1 MGYNVNDNGNI
12 QFNTKSPNRYVREIS
27 LQNKVVDNILK
38 VIRSPKNQ
46 INLHMPIDMG
56 VAQKAAEGS
65 AAGEAVKH
73 VTADDPFVKYMMQVQ
88 NMVGKQVIG
97 ITAVSI
103 KAFFAATT
111 HYNNIINN
119 FTNELSIIPKSL
131 DTTIQWSRVASNNY
145 EVSSKGDRRFSALYA
160 TFKPGTIIDGVDVG
174 GRTIEDVYQNVIK
187 KSGKGRAPS
196 KDSKL
201 YNESLK
207 TQEEREDFSYTNG
220 YLPLWQEWARQN
232 PELIEELREKAKG
245 KILTDQFA
253 NTRVSQAR
261 ALADILNLS
270 TPPQVLDK
278 KYEGLIYS
286 YLKELLLINPLSGE
300 VTCYANLNFDKIIDL
315 VDNNPVLKNYVIN
328 RDKFLPN
335 IRIQQG
341 LARIDN
347 NPLTLSQLLHT
358 LRTKCMSNDATL
370 SLSALLSAAT
380 DNAKELILS
389 KINATSKFVDI
400 YTYCLTLGIPFNQIA
415 DIMKSPI
422 FNEVVKLTESN
433 IFNKDTFKYN
443 LEKALDFYID
453 RKILPGVDKDVLNLV
468 SHGRLSGLN
477 DYRAALDEAYR
488 LLNASKYVD
497 PVQAEEIRSEI
508 EQMGDQGNTSRAFA
522 LEPATN
528 QELLTVI
535 DYLNKLI
542 DRDLFLQKLGNS
554 AQDSLNTLKLIRNN
568 IIPAM
573 QEMELL
579 GAILGINQG
588 QRTNDYDQYSFIN
601 RIENFINERYKKAKI
616 DHKFNL
622 MSFLSDPTVRQA
634 EIKLYD
640 KVKSTYNILDIISTV
655 PHFAA
660 MFNTIELSNSVLN
673 RFSYIYKLERSVI
686 NQLKGTVE
694 NFTVNDK
701 VFKTIRDTLY
711 DQTIVDWIK
720 SQKLKITLP
729 ADFKYIEGT
738 PDHFETTSKQK
749 PITLDST
756 INIANFK
763 KLMDEDIIPQIISAY
778 PNNHFAKALTRAI
791 KEDSVTGLPKF
802 QWRLVLQMMN
812 IADSQQTQTMYENI
826 LSDFDAITNKKMNG
840 WKIADLFYLYN
851 LIVNKDAF
859 GNDSFTRVFEN
870 LVTSKNSSGLINSFY
885 QYISDLD
892 NDFMKF
898 DINMNNINYRLSKLP
913 NSKVSTKPNIYK
925 YNPEYFTFD
934 LPFDSDNSYIMQV
947 RSTNLVIPTD
957 TQSQFKSKITKYDV
971 LVPYVNLIKDKLG
984 VNIHLVTN
992 KDVDTNERAFIQ
1004 DGEFYINVDK
1014 ADITDIFHELG
1025 HGIFA
1030 TLKRRNPSV
1039 YYNMMS
1045 IATQSPKFQEIAQ
1058 FYQDKHGS
1066 DLQEEVLLKLLQ
1078 MEIKGY
1084 AFSNTKLITDNIPIL
1099 NIIHNIITDFR
1110 NSIGKPVTTA
1120 NDLKTL
1126 PDSIRILTSTILDMI
1141 DNQKRVI
1148 DKGLMLDSQKV
1159 ATIKDNFVKSEL
1171 LTEDCS
1177 KI

>member
-12 QFNTKSPNRYVREIS
+12 QFNTKSSNRHIREIG

-38 VIRSPKNQ
+38 VTRSPKNQ

-119 FTNELSIIPKSL
+119 FTKELSVIPKNSN
-131 DTTIQWSRVASNNY
+131 TEIQWARVASNNY
-145 EVSSKGDRRFSALYA
+145 EVSSKGDKRFSALYA
-160 TFKPGTIIDGVDVG
+160 TFKPGTIIDGVDVS
-174 GRTIEDVYQNVIK
+174 GRTIEDVYQHVIK

-220 YLPLWQEWARQN
+220 YFPLWQEWARQN
-232 PELIEELREKAKG
+232 PELIEELRQKSTG
-245 KILTDQFA
+245 KVLTDQFA

-261 ALADILNLS
+261 ALTDILNSS
-270 TPPQVLDK
+270 TLPQVLDK
-278 KYEGLIYS
+278 KYEELIYH
-286 YLKELLLINPLSGE
+286 YLKEILLINPLSGE

-328 RDKFLPN
+328 RERFLPN
-335 IRIQQG
+335 TRIWQG
-341 LARIDN
+341 LARKDN

-358 LRTKCMSNDATL
+358 LRIKSMSNDTTL
-370 SLSALLSAAT
+370 SLSALLSSAT

-443 LEKALDFYID
+443 LESALDFYINK
-453 RKILPGVDKDVLNLV
+453 KILPGVDKDVLNLV
-468 SHGRLSGLN
+468 SHKKLNGLN

-497 PVQAEEIRSEI
+497 PMQAEEIRSEI
-508 EQMGDQGNTSRAFA
+508 EQMGDQGNVSRVFA

-528 QELLTVI
+528 QELLAVI

-542 DRDLFLQKLGNS
+542 DRDLFLQKLENN
-554 AQDSLNTLKLIRNN
+554 AQSSLNTLKLIRNN

-573 QEMELL
+573 EEMELL
-579 GAILGINQG
+579 GAMLGINQG
-588 QRTNDYDQYSFIN
+588 QKTNDYDQYSFIN
-601 RIENFINERYKKAKI
+601 RIENFINGRYKKAKF
-616 DHKFNL
+616 DHKFDL
-622 MSFLSDPTVRQA
+622 MKFLSDPTVRQS
-634 EIKLYD
+634 EIELYD

-660 MFNTIELSNSVLN
+660 MFNTLELSNSVLN

-686 NQLKGTVE
+686 SQLKDIVE

-701 VFKTIRDTLY
+701 IFKTIRDTLY

-720 SQKLKITLP
+720 SQNLKIKLP

-738 PDHFETTSKQK
+738 PDHFETTSKRK

-763 KLMDEDIIPQIISAY
+763 KLMDEDIIPKIISAY
-778 PNNHFAKALTRAI
+778 PKNHFAKALTRAI

-826 LSDFDAITNKKMNG
+826 LSDFDAIANHKING
-840 WKIADLFYLYN
+840 WKIPDLFYLYN

-870 LVTSKNSSGLINSFY
+870 LITSKNSSGLINSFY
-885 QYISDLD
+885 QYVSDLD

-913 NSKVSTKPNIYK
+913 NSKVKTRPNMYK

-934 LPFDSDNSYIMQV
+934 LPFDSDDSYIMQV
-947 RSTNLVIPTD
+947 KSTNLVIPTD
-957 TQSQFKSKITKYDV
+957 TQSQFKSKITKHDI
-971 LVPYVNLIKDKLG
+971 LIPYVNLIKDKLG

-992 KDVDTNERAFIQ
+992 QNTNENERAFIQ

-1030 TLKRRNPSV
+1030 TLKRRKPSV

-1045 IATQSPKFQEIAQ
+1045 IATQSSKFQEIAQ
-1058 FYQDKHGS
+1058 FYPDKHGS

-1078 MEIKGY
+1078 MEMKGY

-1099 NIIHNIITDFR
+1099 DIVHNIITDFR
-1110 NSIGKPVTTA
+1110 DSFGESVSRE
-1120 NDLKTL
+1120 DLKTIPESL
-1126 PDSIRILTSTILDMI
+1126 SILTTTILDII
-1141 DNQKRVI
+1141 DNQKRTI
-1148 DKGLMLDSQKV
+1148 DKGLILDSQKV

>member
-1 MGYNVNDNGNI
+1 M
-12 QFNTKSPNRYVREIS
+12 
-27 LQNKVVDNILK
+27 
-38 VIRSPKNQ
+38 
-46 INLHMPIDMG
+46 
-56 VAQKAAEGS
+56 
-65 AAGEAVKH
+65 
-73 VTADDPFVKYMMQVQ
+73 
-88 NMVGKQVIG
+88 
-97 ITAVSI
+97 
-103 KAFFAATT
+103 
-111 HYNNIINN
+111 
-119 FTNELSIIPKSL
+119 
-131 DTTIQWSRVASNNY
+131 
-145 EVSSKGDRRFSALYA
+145 
-160 TFKPGTIIDGVDVG
+160 
-174 GRTIEDVYQNVIK
+174 
-187 KSGKGRAPS
+187 
-196 KDSKL
+196 
-201 YNESLK
+201 
-207 TQEEREDFSYTNG
+207 
-220 YLPLWQEWARQN
+220 
-232 PELIEELREKAKG
+232 
-245 KILTDQFA
+245 
-253 NTRVSQAR
+253 
-261 ALADILNLS
+261 
-270 TPPQVLDK
+270 
-278 KYEGLIYS
+278 
-286 YLKELLLINPLSGE
+286 
-300 VTCYANLNFDKIIDL
+300 
-315 VDNNPVLKNYVIN
+315 
-328 RDKFLPN
+328 
-335 IRIQQG
+335 
-341 LARIDN
+341 
-347 NPLTLSQLLHT
+347 
-358 LRTKCMSNDATL
+358 
-370 SLSALLSAAT
+370 
-380 DNAKELILS
+380 NAKELILS

-400 YTYCLTLGIPFNQIA
+400 YTYCLTLGIPFNGIA

-422 FNEVVKLTESN
+422 FNEIVKLTESN

-453 RKILPGVDKDVLNLV
+453 RKILPGVDQDVLNLV
-468 SHGRLSGLN
+468 SHKRLNGLN

-497 PVQAEEIRSEI
+497 PMQAEEIRSEI
-508 EQMGDQGNTSRAFA
+508 EQMGDQGNVSRVFA

-528 QELLTVI
+528 QELLAVI

-542 DRDLFLQKLGNS
+542 DRDLFLQKLGNN
-554 AQDSLNTLKLIRNN
+554 AKGSLNTLKLIQKN

-573 QEMELL
+573 HEMELL

-616 DHKFNL
+616 NHKFDL
-622 MSFLSDPTVRQA
+622 ISFLSDPTIRQS
-634 EIKLYD
+634 EIELYN

-660 MFNTIELSNSVLN
+660 MFNTIELSNSILN
-673 RFSYIYKLERSVI
+673 RFSYIYKLERNVI
-686 NQLKGTVE
+686 NRLKDIVE

-701 VFKTIRDTLY
+701 IFKTIRDTLY

-720 SQKLKITLP
+720 SQNLQITLP

-763 KLMDEDIIPQIISAY
+763 KLMDEDIILKIISAY

-826 LSDFDAITNKKMNG
+826 LSDFDAIANKKING

-913 NSKVSTKPNIYK
+913 NSKVKTRSNMYK

-947 RSTNLVIPTD
+947 KSTNLVIPTD
-957 TQSQFKSKITKYDV
+957 TQSQFKSKITKHDV
-971 LVPYVNLIKDKLG
+971 LIPYVKLIKDKLG
-984 VNIHLVTN
+984 VDIHLVTN

-1030 TLKRRNPSV
+1030 TLKRQNPSV

-1045 IATQSPKFQEIAQ
+1045 VATQSPKFQEIAQ

-1078 MEIKGY
+1078 MEMKGY

-1110 NSIGKPVTTA
+1110 DSIGEPITT
-1120 NDLKTL
+1120 NDPKTL
-1126 PDSIRILTSTILDMI
+1126 PNSIRMLTNTILDII
-1141 DNQKRVI
+1141 DNQNRVI
-1148 DKGLMLDSQKV
+1148 DKGLILDSQKV

>member
-1 MGYNVNDNGNI
+1 MGYNVNNNGNI
-12 QFNTKSPNRYVREIS
+12 QFNTKSPNRYVREIG

-73 VTADDPFVKYMMQVQ
+73 VTADDPSVKYMMQVQ

-119 FTNELSIIPKSL
+119 FTNELSIIPKNL
-131 DTTIQWSRVASNNY
+131 DTTIQWARVASDNY

-160 TFKPGTIIDGVDVG
+160 TFKPGTIIDGIDVG
-174 GRTIEDVYQNVIK
+174 DRTIEDVYQNVIK
-187 KSGKGRAPS
+187 KSGKGQAPA

-270 TPPQVLDK
+270 TLPQILDK
-278 KYEGLIYS
+278 KYEKLIYS

-315 VDNNPVLKNYVIN
+315 VDNNPILKNYVIN

-335 IRIQQG
+335 TRIQQG
-341 LARIDN
+341 LARKDN

-370 SLSALLSAAT
+370 SLSALLSSAT

-468 SHGRLSGLN
+468 SHGRLNGLN
-477 DYRAALDEAYR
+477 DYGAALDEAYR

-497 PVQAEEIRSEI
+497 PMQAEEIRSEI
-508 EQMGDQGNTSRAFA
+508 EQIGDQGNASRVFA

-573 QEMELL
+573 HEMELL

-601 RIENFINERYKKAKI
+601 RIENFINERYKNAKI

-634 EIKLYD
+634 EIELYD

-660 MFNTIELSNSVLN
+660 MFNTLELSNSVLN
-673 RFSYIYKLERSVI
+673 RFSYIYKLERSI
-686 NQLKGTVE
+686 IDKLKDTVE

-701 VFKTIRDTLY
+701 AFKTIRDTLY

-763 KLMDEDIIPQIISAY
+763 KLMDEDIIPKIISAY

-791 KEDSVTGLPKF
+791 KEDSITGLPKF

-826 LSDFDAITNKKMNG
+826 LSDFDVIANKKING

-913 NSKVSTKPNIYK
+913 NSKVKTKPNIYK

-934 LPFDSDNSYIMQV
+934 LPFDSDDSYIMQV

-971 LVPYVNLIKDKLG
+971 LIPYVNLIKDKLG

-1030 TLKRRNPSV
+1030 TLKRQNPSV

-1058 FYQDKHGS
+1058 FYSDKHGS

-1078 MEIKGY
+1078 MEMKGY

-1110 NSIGKPVTTA
+1110 DFIGEPVTT
-1120 NDLKTL
+1120 NDPKTL
-1126 PDSIRILTSTILDMI
+1126 PDSIRILTNTILDII

-1148 DKGLMLDSQKV
+1148 DKGLILDSQKV

>member
-1 MGYNVNDNGNI
+1 M
-12 QFNTKSPNRYVREIS
+12 
-27 LQNKVVDNILK
+27 
-38 VIRSPKNQ
+38 
-46 INLHMPIDMG
+46 
-56 VAQKAAEGS
+56 
-65 AAGEAVKH
+65 
-73 VTADDPFVKYMMQVQ
+73 
-88 NMVGKQVIG
+88 
-97 ITAVSI
+97 
-103 KAFFAATT
+103 
-111 HYNNIINN
+111 
-119 FTNELSIIPKSL
+119 
-131 DTTIQWSRVASNNY
+131 
-145 EVSSKGDRRFSALYA
+145 
-160 TFKPGTIIDGVDVG
+160 
-174 GRTIEDVYQNVIK
+174 
-187 KSGKGRAPS
+187 
-196 KDSKL
+196 
-201 YNESLK
+201 
-207 TQEEREDFSYTNG
+207 
-220 YLPLWQEWARQN
+220 
-232 PELIEELREKAKG
+232 
-245 KILTDQFA
+245 
-253 NTRVSQAR
+253 
-261 ALADILNLS
+261 
-270 TPPQVLDK
+270 
-278 KYEGLIYS
+278 
-286 YLKELLLINPLSGE
+286 
-300 VTCYANLNFDKIIDL
+300 
-315 VDNNPVLKNYVIN
+315 
-328 RDKFLPN
+328 
-335 IRIQQG
+335 
-341 LARIDN
+341 
-347 NPLTLSQLLHT
+347 
-358 LRTKCMSNDATL
+358 
-370 SLSALLSAAT
+370 
-380 DNAKELILS
+380 NAKELILS

-443 LEKALDFYID
+443 LEKALDFYIN
-453 RKILPGVDKDVLNLV
+453 RKILPGVDEDVLNLV
-468 SHGRLSGLN
+468 SHGRLGGLN
-477 DYRAALDEAYR
+477 DYKAALDEAYR

-497 PVQAEEIRSEI
+497 PMAAEAITSELEQIQAQS
-508 EQMGDQGNTSRAFA
+508 DVSRVFA

-528 QELLTVI
+528 QELLAVI

-542 DRDLFLQKLGNS
+542 DRDLFLQKLGNN
-554 AQDSLNTLKLIRNN
+554 AQDSLNTLKLIQTN

-573 QEMELL
+573 NEMELL
-579 GAILGINQG
+579 GAMLGINQG
-588 QRTNDYDQYSFIN
+588 QKTNDYDQYSFIN
-601 RIENFINERYKKAKI
+601 RIENFVNGRYEKAKF
-616 DHKFNL
+616 DHKFDL
-622 MSFLSDPTVRQA
+622 MKFLSDPTVRQS
-634 EIKLYD
+634 EINLYN

-660 MFNTIELSNSVLN
+660 MFNTLELSNSVLN

-686 NQLKGTVE
+686 NKLKDTVE

-701 VFKTIRDTLY
+701 IFKTVRDTLY

-720 SQKLKITLP
+720 SQNLKIKLP
-729 ADFKYIEGT
+729 ANFKYIEGT
-738 PDHFETTSKQK
+738 PDHFETTSKSK

-763 KLMDEDIIPQIISAY
+763 KLMDEDIIPKIISTY
-778 PNNHFAKALTRAI
+778 TNNHFAKALTRAI

-826 LSDFDAITNKKMNG
+826 LSDFDAIANHKMNG

-898 DINMNNINYRLSKLP
+898 DVNINNINYRLSKLL
-913 NSKVSTKPNIYK
+913 NSKVSTKSNIYK
-925 YNPEYFTFD
+925 YDPEYFTFD

-957 TQSQFKSKITKYDV
+957 TQSQFKSKITKHDILIPYIN
-971 LVPYVNLIKDKLG
+971 LVKDKLG

-992 KDVDTNERAFIQ
+992 QDTNENERAFIQ
-1004 DGEFYINVDK
+1004 DGEFYINIDK

-1030 TLKRRNPSV
+1030 TLKRQNPSI
-1039 YYNMMS
+1039 YYNMMN
-1045 IATQSPKFQEIAQ
+1045 IAIQSPKFQEIAQ

-1078 MEIKGY
+1078 MEMKGY
-1084 AFSNTKLITDNIPIL
+1084 AFSNTKLITDNTPIL

-1110 NSIGKPVTTA
+1110 NSIGKPTNQ

-1126 PDSIRILTSTILDMI
+1126 PDSIWTLVNTMLDVI
-1141 DNQKRVI
+1141 DNQKRII
-1148 DKGLMLDSQKV
+1148 DKGLILDSQKV

>member
-12 QFNTKSPNRYVREIS
+12 QFNTKSSNRYIREVG

-38 VIRSPKNQ
+38 VTRSPKNQ

-65 AAGEAVKH
+65 SAGEAVKH
-73 VTADDPFVKYMMQVQ
+73 VTADDPSVKYMMQVQ

-103 KAFFAATT
+103 KSFFAATT
-111 HYNNIINN
+111 HYNNIINTFAN
-119 FTNELSIIPKSL
+119 SINDPNITL
-131 DTTIQWSRVASNNY
+131 DTVD
-145 EVSSKGDRRFSALYA
+145 K
-160 TFKPGTIIDGVDVG
+160 II
-174 GRTIEDVYQNVIK
+174 Y
-187 KSGKGRAPS
+187 P
-196 KDSKL
+196 
-201 YNESLK
+201 
-207 TQEEREDFSYTNG
+207 
-220 YLPLWQEWARQN
+220 
-232 PELIEELREKAKG
+232 
-245 KILTDQFA
+245 
-253 NTRVSQAR
+253 
-261 ALADILNLS
+261 
-270 TPPQVLDK
+270 
-278 KYEGLIYS
+278 

-300 VTCYANLNFDKIIDL
+300 VTCYANLNFDRIIDI

-328 RDKFLPN
+328 RDEFLPN
-335 IRIQQG
+335 TRIWQG
-341 LARIDN
+341 LARKDN

-358 LRTKCMSNDATL
+358 LRIKCMSNDATL

-453 RKILPGVDKDVLNLV
+453 RKVLPGVDKDVLNLV
-468 SHGRLSGLN
+468 SHGRLEGLN
-477 DYRAALDEAYR
+477 DYKAALDEAYR
-488 LLNASKYVD
+488 LLNAFKYVD
-497 PVQAEEIRSEI
+497 PMAAEAITSELEQIQAQSDI
-508 EQMGDQGNTSRAFA
+508 SRVFA

-528 QELLTVI
+528 QELLAVI

-542 DRDLFLQKLGNS
+542 DRDLFLQKLGNN

-573 QEMELL
+573 EEMELL
-579 GAILGINQG
+579 GAMLGINQG

-601 RIENFINERYKKAKI
+601 RIENFVNGRYKKAKF
-616 DHKFNL
+616 DHKFDL
-622 MSFLSDPTVRQA
+622 MKFLSDPTVRQS
-634 EIKLYD
+634 EIELYD

-660 MFNTIELSNSVLN
+660 MFNTLELSNSVLN

-686 NQLKGTVE
+686 SQLKNIVE

-701 VFKTIRDTLY
+701 IFKTIRDTLY
-711 DQTIVDWIK
+711 DQTIIDWIK
-720 SQKLKITLP
+720 SQNLKIKLP

-738 PDHFETTSKQK
+738 PDHFETTSKPE

-763 KLMDEDIIPQIISAY
+763 KLMDEDIIPKIISAY
-778 PNNHFAKALTRAI
+778 PKNHFAKALTRAI

-826 LSDFDAITNKKMNG
+826 LSDFDAIANHKMNG

-913 NSKVSTKPNIYK
+913 NSKVSTKSNIYK

-934 LPFDSDNSYIMQV
+934 LPFDSDNSYIIQV
-947 RSTNLVIPTD
+947 ISTNLVIPTD
-957 TQSQFKSKITKYDV
+957 TQSQFKSKITKHDI
-971 LVPYVNLIKDKLG
+971 LIPYVKLLKQQLG
-984 VNIHLVTN
+984 INIHLVTN
-992 KDVDTNERAFIQ
+992 KDTNENERAFIQ
-1004 DGEFYINVDK
+1004 NGEFYINIDK

-1030 TLKRRNPSV
+1030 TLKRQNPSI
-1039 YYNMMS
+1039 YYNMMN

-1078 MEIKGY
+1078 MEMKGY

-1099 NIIHNIITDFR
+1099 YIIKNIITDFR
-1110 NSIGKPVTTA
+1110 DSIGESVNA
-1120 NDLKTL
+1120 DNLKTL
-1126 PDSIRILTSTILDMI
+1126 PDSMRILTDTILDII
-1141 DNQKRVI
+1141 DNQKRII
-1148 DKGLMLDSQKV
+1148 DKGLILDSQKV

>member
-12 QFNTKSPNRYVREIS
+12 QFNTKSPNRHVREIG

-46 INLHMPIDMG
+46 INLHMPIDMR

-119 FTNELSIIPKSL
+119 FTNELNTISKNL
-131 DTTIQWSRVASNNY
+131 NTQIQWARVASNNY
-145 EVSSKGDRRFSALYA
+145 EVSSKGDKRFSALNA
-160 TFKPGTIIDGVDVG
+160 TFKPGTVIDGVDVS
-174 GRTIEDVYQNVIK
+174 GRTIEDVYQNIIK
-187 KSGKGRAPS
+187 KSGKGKAPS
-196 KDSKL
+196 KNSKL

-232 PELIEELREKAKG
+232 PELIEELREKVKG
-245 KILTDQFA
+245 KVLTDQFA

-278 KYEGLIYS
+278 KYEGLIYP

-328 RDKFLPN
+328 RDRFLPDT
-335 IRIQQG
+335 RIQQG
-341 LARIDN
+341 LARKDN
-347 NPLTLSQLLHT
+347 NPLTLSQLLYT
-358 LRTKCMSNDATL
+358 LRTKSMAEDSTL
-370 SLSALLSAAT
+370 SLSALLSSAT

-443 LEKALDFYID
+443 LESALDFYIN

-477 DYRAALDEAYR
+477 DYKAALDEAYR

-508 EQMGDQGNTSRAFA
+508 EQMGDQGNTSRVFA

-528 QELLTVI
+528 QELLAVI

-573 QEMELL
+573 HEMELL

-601 RIENFINERYKKAKI
+601 RIENFINERYKNAKI

-634 EIKLYD
+634 EIELYD

-660 MFNTIELSNSVLN
+660 MFNTLELSNSVLN

-686 NQLKGTVE
+686 NKLKDIVE

-701 VFKTIRDTLY
+701 IFKTIRDTLY

-749 PITLDST
+749 SIILDST

-763 KLMDEDIIPQIISAY
+763 KLMDEDIIPKIISTY

-791 KEDSVTGLPKF
+791 KEDSITGLPKF

-826 LSDFDAITNKKMNG
+826 LSDFDAIANKKING

-859 GNDSFTRVFEN
+859 GNDSLTRVFEN

-913 NSKVSTKPNIYK
+913 NSKVKTKPNIYK

-947 RSTNLVIPTD
+947 KSTNLVIPTD
-957 TQSQFKSKITKYDV
+957 TQSQFKSKITKHDV
-971 LVPYVNLIKDKLG
+971 LIPYVKLIKDKLG

-992 KDVDTNERAFIQ
+992 NDTNENERAFIQ

-1030 TLKRRNPSV
+1030 TLKRQNPDV

-1078 MEIKGY
+1078 MEMKGY

-1099 NIIHNIITDFR
+1099 NIIHNIITSFR
-1110 NSIGKPVTTA
+1110 DSVGEPITN
-1120 NDLKTL
+1120 NDPKTL
-1126 PDSIRILTSTILDMI
+1126 PDSIRMLTNIILDVI
-1141 DNQKRVI
+1141 DNQNRVI
-1148 DKGLMLDSQKV
+1148 DKGLILDSQKV

>member
-12 QFNTKSPNRYVREIS
+12 QFNTKSSNRHIREIG

-38 VIRSPKNQ
+38 VTRSPKNQ

-119 FTNELSIIPKSL
+119 FTKELSVIPKNSN
-131 DTTIQWSRVASNNY
+131 TEIQWARVASNNY
-145 EVSSKGDRRFSALYA
+145 EVSSKGDKRFSALYA
-160 TFKPGTIIDGVDVG
+160 TFKPGTIIDGVDVS
-174 GRTIEDVYQNVIK
+174 GRTIEDVYQHVIK

-220 YLPLWQEWARQN
+220 YFPLWQEWARQN
-232 PELIEELREKAKG
+232 PELIEELRQKSTG
-245 KILTDQFA
+245 KVLTDQFA

-261 ALADILNLS
+261 ALTDILNSS
-270 TPPQVLDK
+270 TLPQVLDK
-278 KYEGLIYS
+278 KYEELIYH
-286 YLKELLLINPLSGE
+286 YLKEILLINPLSGE

-328 RDKFLPN
+328 RERFLPN
-335 IRIQQG
+335 TRIWQG
-341 LARIDN
+341 LARKDN

-358 LRTKCMSNDATL
+358 LRIKSMSNDTTL
-370 SLSALLSAAT
+370 SLSALLSSAT

-443 LEKALDFYID
+443 LESALDFYINK
-453 RKILPGVDKDVLNLV
+453 KILPGVDKDVLNLV
-468 SHGRLSGLN
+468 SHKKLNGLN

-497 PVQAEEIRSEI
+497 PMQAEEIRSEI
-508 EQMGDQGNTSRAFA
+508 EQMGDQGNVSRVFA

-528 QELLTVI
+528 QELLAVI

-542 DRDLFLQKLGNS
+542 DRDLFLQKLENN
-554 AQDSLNTLKLIRNN
+554 AQSSLNTLKLIRNN

-573 QEMELL
+573 EEMELL
-579 GAILGINQG
+579 GAMLGINQG
-588 QRTNDYDQYSFIN
+588 QKTNDYDQYSFIN
-601 RIENFINERYKKAKI
+601 RIENFINGRYKKAKF
-616 DHKFNL
+616 DHKFDL
-622 MSFLSDPTVRQA
+622 MKFLSDPTVRQS
-634 EIKLYD
+634 EIELYD

-660 MFNTIELSNSVLN
+660 MFNTLELSNSVLN

-686 NQLKGTVE
+686 SQLKDIVE

-701 VFKTIRDTLY
+701 IFKTIRDTLY

-720 SQKLKITLP
+720 SQNLKIKLP

-738 PDHFETTSKQK
+738 PDHFETTSKRK

-763 KLMDEDIIPQIISAY
+763 KLMDEDIIPKIISAY
-778 PNNHFAKALTRAI
+778 PKNHFAKALTRAI

-826 LSDFDAITNKKMNG
+826 LSDFDAIANHKING

-870 LVTSKNSSGLINSFY
+870 LITSKNSSGLINSFY
-885 QYISDLD
+885 QYVSDLD

-913 NSKVSTKPNIYK
+913 NSKVKTRPNMYK

-934 LPFDSDNSYIMQV
+934 LPFDSDDSYIMQV
-947 RSTNLVIPTD
+947 KSTNLVIPTD
-957 TQSQFKSKITKYDV
+957 TQSQFKSKITKHDI
-971 LVPYVNLIKDKLG
+971 LIPYVNLIKDKLG

-992 KDVDTNERAFIQ
+992 QNTNENERAFIQ

-1030 TLKRRNPSV
+1030 TLKRRKPSV

-1045 IATQSPKFQEIAQ
+1045 IATQSSKFQEIAQ
-1058 FYQDKHGS
+1058 FYPDKHGS

-1078 MEIKGY
+1078 MEMKGY

-1099 NIIHNIITDFR
+1099 DIVHNIITDFR
-1110 NSIGKPVTTA
+1110 DSFGESVSRE
-1120 NDLKTL
+1120 DLKTIPESL
-1126 PDSIRILTSTILDMI
+1126 SILTTTILDII
-1141 DNQKRVI
+1141 DNQKRTI
-1148 DKGLMLDSQKV
+1148 DKGLILDSQKV

>member
-1 MGYNVNDNGNI
+1 MGYNVNDSGNI
-12 QFNTKSPNRYVREIS
+12 QFNTKSPNRHIREIG

-38 VIRSPKNQ
+38 VTRSSKNQ

-56 VAQKAAEGS
+56 VAQKAAEDS

-73 VTADDPFVKYMMQVQ
+73 VTADDPSVKYMMQVQ

-119 FTNELSIIPKSL
+119 FANSISDSNITL
-131 DTTIQWSRVASNNY
+131 DTVDKTIY
-145 EVSSKGDRRFSALYA
+145 
-160 TFKPGTIIDGVDVG
+160 P
-174 GRTIEDVYQNVIK
+174 
-187 KSGKGRAPS
+187 
-196 KDSKL
+196 
-201 YNESLK
+201 
-207 TQEEREDFSYTNG
+207 
-220 YLPLWQEWARQN
+220 
-232 PELIEELREKAKG
+232 
-245 KILTDQFA
+245 
-253 NTRVSQAR
+253 
-261 ALADILNLS
+261 
-270 TPPQVLDK
+270 
-278 KYEGLIYS
+278 
-286 YLKELLLINPLSGE
+286 YLKELLLINPLSRE
-300 VTCYANLNFDKIIDL
+300 VTCYANLNFDRIIDI
-315 VDNNPVLKNYVIN
+315 VDNNPVLRNYVIN
-328 RDKFLPN
+328 RDKFLHN
-335 IRIQQG
+335 TGIQQG
-341 LARIDN
+341 LARKDN

-358 LRTKCMSNDATL
+358 LRTKCMAEDATL
-370 SLSALLSAAT
+370 SLSALLSSAT

-443 LEKALDFYID
+443 LEKALDFYIN
-453 RKILPGVDKDVLNLV
+453 RKILPGVDEDVLNLV
-468 SHGRLSGLN
+468 SHGRLEGLN
-477 DYRAALDEAYR
+477 DYKAALDEAYR

-497 PVQAEEIRSEI
+497 PMAAEVITSELEQIQAQS
-508 EQMGDQGNTSRAFA
+508 DVSRIFA

-528 QELLTVI
+528 QELLAVI

-542 DRDLFLQKLGNS
+542 DKDLFLQKLGNN
-554 AQDSLNTLKLIRNN
+554 AQNSLNTLKLIRNN

-573 QEMELL
+573 EEMELL
-579 GAILGINQG
+579 GAMLGINQG

-601 RIENFINERYKKAKI
+601 RIENFVNERYKKAKF
-616 DHKFNL
+616 DHKFDL
-622 MSFLSDPTVRQA
+622 MKFLSNPTVRQS
-634 EIKLYD
+634 ETELYN

-660 MFNTIELSNSVLN
+660 MFNTLELSNSVLN
-673 RFSYIYKLERSVI
+673 RFSYIYKLERSVVS
-686 NQLKGTVE
+686 QLKDTVE

-701 VFKTIRDTLY
+701 IFKTIRDTLY

-720 SQKLKITLP
+720 SQNLKIKLP
-729 ADFKYIEGT
+729 VDFKYIEGT
-738 PDHFETTSKQK
+738 PDHFETTSKSK
-749 PITLDST
+749 SIVLDST

-763 KLMDEDIIPQIISAY
+763 KLMDEDIIPKIISAY
-778 PNNHFAKALTRAI
+778 PKNHFAKALTRAI

-826 LSDFDAITNKKMNG
+826 LSDFDAIANHKMNG

-898 DINMNNINYRLSKLP
+898 NINMNNINYRLSKLP
-913 NSKVSTKPNIYK
+913 NSKISTKSNIYK

-947 RSTNLVIPTD
+947 RSTNLIIPTD
-957 TQSQFKSKITKYDV
+957 TQSQFKSKITKHDI
-971 LVPYVNLIKDKLG
+971 LVPYVKLLKQRLG

-992 KDVDTNERAFIQ
+992 KDTNENERAFIQ

-1030 TLKRRNPSV
+1030 ILKRRNPSV
-1039 YYNMMS
+1039 YYNMMNL
-1045 IATQSPKFQEIAQ
+1045 ATQSPKFQEIAQ

-1078 MEIKGY
+1078 MEMKGY
-1084 AFSNTKLITDNIPIL
+1084 AFSNTKLIIDNTPIL

-1110 NSIGKPVTTA
+1110 NSMGKPTTQ

-1126 PDSIRILTSTILDMI
+1126 PDSIRILVNTMLDII

-1148 DKGLMLDSQKV
+1148 DKGLILDSQKI